1 LACPAKIGIID
12 ALPGSFGFLS
22 ELPVSQTPD
31 EVATE
36 DAAF

>member
-1 LACPAKIGIID
+1 LACGAKIGIID
-12 ALPGSFGFLS
+12 TLTGSFGFVS

-36 DAAF
+36 DPAF